1 MSKFKVGDRV
11 DHVKYGL
18 GVVEEIHKNGPVT
31 ASDISFAIDQ
41 PVQFVEREIQRIKQC
56 GSFSKWVCY
65 NPSHQTYRFVPMIKD
80 CPFDSIVYMIK
91 HFYNQVKSNPDF
103 DPKMDLQKKK
113 ETMVKSCYD
122 VDYDALDKYLMFQEA
137 EDTMFMLEKS
147 VKFDKPNKY
156 GLILWLRWEENL
168 SHYPPPKYKLVKEI
182 TLEVIIE
189 AGVEISC
196 STFIDFAT

>member
-18 GVVEEIHKNGPVT
+18 GVVEEIHSQNNC
-31 ASDISFAIDQ
+31 
-41 PVQFVEREIQRIKQC
+41 IK
-56 GSFSKWVCY
+56 
-65 NPSHQTYRFVPMIKD
+65 
-80 CPFDSIVYMIK
+80 
-91 HFYNQVKSNPDF
+91 
-103 DPKMDLQKKK
+103 
-113 ETMVKSCYD
+113 
-122 VDYDALDKYLMFQEA
+122 
-137 EDTMFMLEKS
+137 